1 MKREFNTSGP
11 CIISQHY
18 TLLRPQLIA
27 KGMDLVKRERYFTI
41 WAPRQTGKSTYFRL
55 LAEQLKTEG
64 YYASHINFENY
75 RNASLHSFLDR
86 LTWRFEE
93 DWEIDFKNLELS
105 QVFKKIETISDKK
118 LVLIIDEVE
127 GINSEYFNDFLHAIR
142 NAYHSRETHGLKSV
156 ILVGVSNIVGV
167 VEDNASPF
175 NIADNLNVPYFTN
188 EETLE
193 LLKQHET
200 ETGQLFEDKVKA
212 KISEI
217 TANQPGLVNG
227 FAKKMVDENPT
238 KKVINYGDYLEV
250 EKWFVWQTID
260 KNISNIINKSKKHK
274 SLLEQLLFQ
283 EKKIQ
288 FDIDK
293 EAIKVLYTNGVI
305 KPDKDNNIEFWV
317 PLYKKRLYKAFYP
330 YTNGEGEEIQI
341 KIPLD
346 DLTTKSG
353 FLNLQNFIE
362 HYKKYVKR
370 RSFRYFREKD
380 ENGNF
385 KSIKEA
391 AMMYSFET
399 YIQAILQMLGGTS
412 YREADTGLGK
422 SDLIININGKEQ
434 LIESKKYYHPKQ
446 FLDGRDKLVHYT
458 KSLGLDEAVYLVF
471 VRNDAYKAPVLI
483 ESKQT
488 KDGVIIHTFIVEYDE
503 QKDF

>member
-1 MKREFNTSGP
+1 MFFFQTIKWEFEKVGLSFP
-11 CIISQHY
+11 LFQSF
-18 TLLRPQLIA
+18 A
-27 KGMDLVKRERYFTI
+27 E
-41 WAPRQTGKSTYFRL
+41 WSTF
-55 LAEQLKTEG
+55 LKK
-64 YYASHINFENY
+64 YNQN
-75 RNASLHSFLDR
+75 
-86 LTWRFEE
+86 
-93 DWEIDFKNLELS
+93 
-105 QVFKKIETISDKK
+105 KI
-118 LVLIIDEVE
+118 VLIIDEIE
-127 GINSEYFNDFLHAIR
+127 GLNPELFNQFLHSIR
-142 NAYHSRETHGLKSV
+142 NLYHFRSEHSLKSV

-188 EETLE
+188 KETHQ
-193 LLKQHET
+193 LLGQHET

-212 KISEI
+212 KISKI

-227 FAKKMVDENPT
+227 FAKKLVDDSPD
-238 KKVINYGDYLEV
+238 KKVIDYNDYLEV

-293 EAIKVLYTNGVI
+293 EDIKVLYTNGVI

-488 KDGVIIHTFIVEYDE
+488 KDGVYYPHIYC
-503 QKDF
+503 